1 VLLHWFPPRQ
11 FVLTGAGGY
20 GTHEVARFAHRYRR
34 RLTLVSRFYATAN
47 LYAPPPARST
57 RPKAGRP
64 RTKGSK
70 QPSPQQVV
78 ARTTLQRVWVR
89 WYGGTTRHVEI
100 VSRQA
105 HWYKTGH
112 GLVPVRWVF
121 VHDCTG
127 THRDEYFFTTAPTL
141 SPKHLI
147 ELYTGR
153 WSLETT
159 FQELRA
165 YLGLETTCGWS
176 QAPGL
181 RAAPCLFGL
190 FSVVALLYAYL
201 PACHTAGAQVAWVG
215 KRNVTFSDALA
226 AVRRWVWS
234 EWIFVMGGRQEAF
247 AQLPDSLRNTLL
259 YALAPAA

>member
-1 VLLHWFPPRQ
+1 MPGLYLLQTRYVFRALCTKRQ
-11 FVLTGAGGY
+11 
-20 GTHEVARFAHRYRR
+20 
-34 RLTLVSRFYATAN
+34 RLR
-47 LYAPPPARST
+47 
-57 RPKAGRP
+57 
-64 RTKGSK
+64 
-70 QPSPQQVV
+70 
-78 ARTTLQRVWVR
+78 VR
-89 WYGGTTRHVEI
+89 WYGGTTRQVEV
-100 VSRQA
+100 VSERA

-127 THRDEYFFTTAPTL
+127 THRDEYFFTTAPAL
-141 SPKHLI
+141 SPQQII

-165 YLGLETTCGWS
+165 YLGLETTCGWT
-176 QAPGL
+176 QATVL

-190 FSVVALLYAYL
+190 FSVVALLYAHL
-201 PACHTAGAQVAWVG
+201 PPCHTRGTQVAWVG
-215 KRNVTFSDALA
+215 KQDITFSDALA

-234 EWIFVMGGRQEAF
+234 EWIFVMGGHQEAF
-247 AQLPDSLRNTLL
+247 SQLPDSLRNTLL